1 MNMMAAQINDAYT
14 QYNNALRE
22 KMGVNAK
29 KQALVNVIISNLPE
43 LISALDT
50 IEYLTKTS
58 MEDEK
63 TIRELKAQI
72 KELESKKKG

>member
-1 MNMMAAQINDAYT
+1 MNTMAAQINDAYE
-14 QYNNALRE
+14 QYNHALRN
-22 KMGVNAK
+22 KIGVNAK

-43 LISALDT
+43 LINALDT
-50 IEYLTKTS
+50 IEYLTKNS